1 MRTFI
6 TVGSV
11 VAVAWGIT
19 AVTTT
24 NTCIVGGKAASGLE
38 AGKDVYQPVAPV
50 DILMDLVDEACE
62 EAVDQ
67 LKAKKF
73 SKVRKASYAIAEYMN
88 VLQHHSSEE
97 VDQKK
102 MGDWTKIAL
111 EIRGDM
117 LKAAGAA
124 KKKDAAALRKVFS
137 SLEDTCERCHDLRE

>member
-6 TVGSV
+6 TVGFVGAVAVGITV
-11 VAVAWGIT
+11 VAMLSTWS
-19 AVTTT
+19 
-24 NTCIVGGKAASGLE
+24 VGGKAASGLE
-38 AGKDVYQPVAPV
+38 AGKEVYQPVAPI
-50 DILMDLVDEACE
+50 DILMDLVDAACE
-62 EAVDQ
+62 EAIDQ

-88 VLQHHSSEE
+88 VLQYHSSEE

-111 EIRGDM
+111 EIRGVM

-137 SLEDTCERCHDLRE
+137 SLEDTCESCHDLRE